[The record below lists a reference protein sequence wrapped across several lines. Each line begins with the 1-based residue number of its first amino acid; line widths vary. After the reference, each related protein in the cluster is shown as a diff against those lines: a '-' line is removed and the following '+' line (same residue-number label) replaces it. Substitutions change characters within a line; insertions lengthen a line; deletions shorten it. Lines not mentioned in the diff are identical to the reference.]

1 MFHILALCT
10 HCVLLAEFQVLGD
23 NLAKVQ
29 STCQDLAREKMAAQE
44 QLDKL
49 DQEKASVEKQ
59 LVDARREIQELKA
72 SVSVLSV

>member
-1 MFHILALCT
+1 M
-10 HCVLLAEFQVLGD
+10 LGD